1 MKGINVGKLK
11 QIEVLLPPLEVQTTY
26 VRRVRTVR
34 AKQSLMQDHMAAID
48 SLFASLQ
55 HRAFRGEL

>member
-11 QIEVLLPPLEVQTTY
+11 QIRVLLPPMEAQNTY
-26 VRRVRTVR
+26 VEKIQAAR
-34 AKQSLMQDHMAAID
+34 AEEKKMVDHAGKVD
-48 SLFASLQ
+48 SIFASLQ